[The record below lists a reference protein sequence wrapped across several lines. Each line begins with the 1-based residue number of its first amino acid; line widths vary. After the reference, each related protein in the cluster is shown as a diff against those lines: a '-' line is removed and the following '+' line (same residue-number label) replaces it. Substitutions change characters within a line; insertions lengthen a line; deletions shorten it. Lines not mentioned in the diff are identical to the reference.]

1 MKILQ
6 IIPQLSQGGAER
18 FVVDL
23 CNEMS
28 REHEVTLI
36 VLHSLDKTGFFAQE
50 LNLSVKVL
58 SMNKKGG
65 MDFSLFFRLFSEICR
80 IKPDVVHTHLRGIV
94 YSLFAILFC
103 CKIKF
108 FHTVHND
115 AEKEAGDGVGKLFR
129 KLFFKLNL
137 VAPITISD
145 ESKLSFTQFYNRDSI
160 LIYNG
165 GTKYQKDLNLCK
177 EAQKELCKSSDRIT
191 IVNVARVME
200 QKNQLALASVVD
212 NLNKKGHN
220 VDLYIIGRKD
230 GSVITEQIEA
240 KNFDSVHLIGPRTNP
255 RDYMAVADAFCLSSV
270 YEGMPITL
278 IECFSVGAIPIC
290 TPVGGIK
297 NMIQDGVN
305 GILAQSTS
313 EEDIESAIVRF
324 INLTGDE
331 KQRMRE
337 ASLAS
342 FEQYNMTT
350 CAQNYI
356 NEFCVL

>member
-6 IIPQLSQGGAER
+6 IVPQLSQGGAER

-28 REHEVTLI
+28 QEHNVTLI
-36 VLHSLDKTGFFAQE
+36 VLHSLEKNGFFVQE
-50 LNLSVKVL
+50 LNNSVKVI
-58 SMNKKGG
+58 SMNKKMG
-65 MDFSLFFRLFSEICR
+65 MDFGLFFCLFSEIRR
-80 IKPDVVHTHLRGIV
+80 IKPDVVHTHLRGIIYV
-94 YSLFAILFC
+94 LFAILFC
-103 CKIKF
+103 RKIKF

-115 AEKEAGDGVGKLFR
+115 AEKEAGDGVGKFLR
-129 KLFFKLNL
+129 KLFFNLNL
-137 VAPITISD
+137 VTPITISD

-165 GTKYQKDLNLCK
+165 STKYQKGLDLCK
-177 EAQKELCKSSDRIT
+177 EAQKEICKSSDKIT

-212 NLNKKGHN
+212 SLNKKGYN
-220 VDLYIIGRKD
+220 VDLYIIGRKE
-230 GSVITEQIEA
+230 GSVIAEQIEV
-240 KNFDSVHLIGPRTNP
+240 KSFENVHLLGERINP
-255 RDYMAVADAFCLSSV
+255 RDYMAVADAFCLSSI

-313 EEDIESAIVRF
+313 EVDIEAAIVRF
-324 INLTGDE
+324 INLTYDE

-337 ASLAS
+337 ESLAS
-342 FEQYNMTT
+342 FEQYNMIT
-350 CAQNYI
+350 CAKNYLK
-356 NEFCVL
+356 EFEK

>member
-1 MKILQ
+1 MKILE

-36 VLHSLDKTGFFAQE
+36 VLHNLDKNGFFVQE
-50 LNLSVKVL
+50 LNPSIKII
-58 SMNKKGG
+58 SMNKKMG
-65 MDFSLFFRLFSEICR
+65 MDFSLFFRLFSEIR
-80 IKPDVVHTHLRGIV
+80 KAKPDVVHTHLRGIV

-108 FHTVHND
+108 FHTLHSD
-115 AEKEAGDGVGKLFR
+115 AFKEAGENLSLWIR
-129 KLFFKLNL
+129 KFVFKLKL
-137 VAPITISD
+137 VTPITISE
-145 ESKLSFTQFYNRDSI
+145 ESQKSFYDLYKTNS
-160 LIYNG
+160 LLVYNG
-165 GTKYQKDLNLCK
+165 RPSYIYDELNVDLAKKEFLKDKVLTL
-177 EAQKELCKSSDRIT
+177 
-191 IVNVARVME
+191 VNVARVSPE
-200 QKNQLALASVVD
+200 KNQLALASIVD

-220 VDLYIIGRKD
+220 IDLYIIGRKD
-230 GSVITEQIEA
+230 GGIVTQQIEE
-240 KNFDSVHLIGPRTNP
+240 KNFDSVFLIGPRTNP
-255 RDYMAVADAFCLSSV
+255 RDYIAAADAFCLSSL

-313 EEDIESAIVRF
+313 EEDIEAAVVRF
-324 INLTGDE
+324 INLADDE

-350 CAQNYI
+350 CAQKYI
-356 NEFCVL
+356 KAFYE